1 MKNFAKVRV
10 ANMWKRMRDL
20 LGGFVLGGV
29 LVGALMGASAQNMDL
44 TQMVPFRAQ
53 SLWLMKQAR
62 AILETYQV
70 DGETP
75 VSEDVLVQGAI
86 KGMVA
91 AWGDPY
97 TRYVDP
103 KQLKEEEIEMEGE
116 YGGLGIY
123 IGQRD
128 GRTLV
133 ISPIEGTPADRVGL
147 KPKDEIV
154 KIGDEV
160 IMGWDQDQVV
170 KNLRGA
176 PNTPVTVWI
185 RREGEDQLLR
195 FDIVREIIKIKSV
208 RSEILSD
215 DLSYIRLVHFN
226 QKTTEE
232 LRSALDQ
239 ARQSRAR
246 GIVLD
251 LRNNPGGLLHTAVE
265 VADMFLDGG
274 LVVGMKGRVSRAN
287 DELFARS
294 GVRTKLPLVVL
305 INEGSAS
312 ASEIVAGALKD
323 RGRAKVVGQKSFGKG
338 SVQTL
343 FPLPDGSGVYVT
355 IARYYNPSGR
365 VIDHV
370 GLEPD
375 ILVEGEMDRDH
386 DKDEQLKRAVE
397 ELKALLPVR

>member
-239 ARQSRAR
+239 ARQSKAR

>member
-1 MKNFAKVRV
+1 
-10 ANMWKRMRDL
+10 MWKRMRDL

-226 QKTTEE
+226 QKTAEE
-232 LRSALDQ
+232 LRSALEQ
-239 ARQSRAR
+239 ARQRKAR

-294 GVRTKLPLVVL
+294 GVRTRLPLVVL

-397 ELKALLPVR
+397 ELKTLLPAR

>member
-226 QKTTEE
+226 QKTAEE
-232 LRSALDQ
+232 LRSALEQ
-239 ARQSRAR
+239 ARQSKAR

-294 GVRTKLPLVVL
+294 GVRTRLPLVVL

-397 ELKALLPVR
+397 ELKTLLPAR

>member
-226 QKTTEE
+226 QKTAEE
-232 LRSALDQ
+232 LRSALEQ
-239 ARQSRAR
+239 ARQRKAR

-294 GVRTKLPLVVL
+294 GVRTRLPLVVL

-397 ELKALLPVR
+397 ELKTLLPAR